1 MPGQFGVSF
10 LPGQSNGMDRNG
22 QGGNA
27 TEPIQQAIKVLSLR
41 LPRVL
46 GGGAFAPSGLLQ
58 GGGSMGN
65 PFAGVGPMQ
74 GRPLPPGGLPGG
86 GGPPPGGG
94 AGSPGGG
101 GSPFGGGAG
110 NPFAGSMPGPDPM
123 SQAIMA
129 LVGGGGGSFGA
140 PPSMSPAPHI
150 IPGINPTTPPAG
162 PPPIGQLPDRG
173 TAPPPYQ
180 PPAPDR
186 GTAPPSAPAPAP
198 EPPPLDLGQ
207 PPPAPEPGPAGP
219 DNGDLP
225 RELAMWLYRNRGRG
239 FEY

>member
-1 MPGQFGVSF
+1 
-10 LPGQSNGMDRNG
+10 MDRNG

-58 GGGSMGN
+58 GGGAMGN

-74 GRPLPPGGLPGG
+74 GRPLPGGLPGG
-86 GGPPPGGG
+86 GGPPLGGD
-94 AGSPGGG
+94 AGSPGGVA
-101 GSPFGGGAG
+101 SPFGGGAG
-110 NPFAGSMPGPDPM
+110 NPFAGSMSGPDPM

-129 LVGGGGGSFGA
+129 LVGGGGGGVGA
-140 PPSMSPAPHI
+140 PPSMSPAPHFT
-150 IPGINPTTPPAG
+150 PGINPPTPPPG
-162 PPPIGQLPDRG
+162 GGIIPNPGGPDRG
-173 TAPPPYQ
+173 TAPSPVPL
-180 PPAPDR
+180 PPDR
-186 GTAPPSAPAPAP
+186 GTAPVPQPAP
-198 EPPPLDLGQ
+198 EPPPIETA
-207 PPPAPEPGPAGP
+207 PTPTPEPGPGP

-239 FEY
+239 FEF

>member
-10 LPGQSNGMDRNG
+10 LPNQGGMDRERP
-22 QGGNA
+22 GGGSA

-46 GGGAFAPSGLLQ
+46 GGGAFAPAGLLQ

-74 GRPLPPGGLPGG
+74 GRPLPGGLPGG
-86 GGPPPGGG
+86 GGPPLGGG
-94 AGSPGGG
+94 AGSPGG

-129 LVGGGGGSFGA
+129 LVGGGGGGFGGA
-140 PPSMSPAPHI
+140 PPSFGP
-150 IPGINPTTPPAG
+150 TPPPRLTPGESGQPPARPTPEPPG
-162 PPPIGQLPDRG
+162 PGWQPPQIGGPERGPALPPPGVEPPPIE
-173 TAPPPYQ
+173 TAP
-180 PPAPDR
+180 
-186 GTAPPSAPAPAP
+186 TLTP
-198 EPPPLDLGQ
+198 EP
-207 PPPAPEPGPAGP
+207 EPSP